1 MALDFALLAKRRQ
14 DLQDMKTQLKSEFF
28 GMDDIIDRV
37 TASIYTWYIFPEL
50 ITRPVIVNLWGMTGV
65 GKTCLV
71 RRISQILHFFDRYVE
86 IQMDSTSSGSGFYS
100 SSIATILRNSSIEE
114 STPGI
119 LLLDEI
125 QRFKTVGGHGEDAPV
140 ERFQDVWM
148 LLSDGKFAADSSLFR
163 EVEEMLNY
171 QMWNGNGGKS
181 DDEDDEPEK
190 GKPAKKKRAK
200 AVVVKKF
207 FINPWEAQNLKKI
220 LKLTQP
226 VQEIMT
232 WNLARVRSELINIRT
247 RTNTWETDYSKL
259 LIFVSGNLDEA
270 FSGAEATEDC
280 DTDADIYHKRTRK
293 ISQSDI
299 KEALRRRFKP
309 EQIARLGNNHIIY
322 PSLSKSSYEA
332 LILRTC
338 NNYVSEMEQLSEL
351 KFELDPGIY
360 KEIYENSVYPTQGT
374 RPVFSSV
381 HKIFSGALSNI
392 ALWGLENQFQ
402 SIRIIMMPVEQK
414 LVGICGDQRIEIPI
428 DLDMRSTRKLN
439 TLDFNTMVAV
449 HEAGHALVYAFLN
462 RQAPAEVKINLASY
476 QGGYNTLEWGSG
488 FPTKIQVKHSL
499 ATYFGGAAAEEIVF
513 GSNRRSTGCSHDIKM
528 ATSVAAQ
535 YVRQHGFD
543 GTISLITGENGLD
556 TDYNTAV
563 DATNDAIENLC
574 QEGLKQANSVIVEH
588 QEAFKLIVNA
598 LLDSKCLTPQD
609 FKQLVGHL
617 LEINLTE
624 PSSNH
629 NTAWLSYSQKA

>member
-1 MALDFALLAKRRQ
+1 MTVDFATLDGRRK
-14 DLQDMKTQLKSEFF
+14 DLERASVQLKSEFF
-28 GMDDIIDRV
+28 GMDNIIDKV
-37 TASIYTWYIFPEL
+37 ISSMYTWYILPEL

-71 RRISQILHFFDRYVE
+71 RRISQILNFFDRYVE
-86 IQMDSTSSGSGFYS
+86 VQMDSTSSGSGFYS

-114 STPGI
+114 NTPGI

-125 QRFKTVGGHGEDAPV
+125 QRFKTVGDNGGDAPV

-171 QMWNGNGGKS
+171 QMWNGNKSSS
-181 DDEDDEPEK
+181 DDDDDDEPK
-190 GKPAKKKRAK
+190 AGRKKKTNK
-200 AVVVKKF
+200 PMVVPKF

-220 LKLTQP
+220 LKLSQP

-232 WNLARVRSELINIRT
+232 WNLARVQSELINIRT
-247 RTNTWETDYSKL
+247 RTNTWEIDYSKL

-270 FSGAEATEDC
+270 FSGANATEDC
-280 DTDADIYHKRTRK
+280 DTDADIYHKRTKK
-293 ISQSDI
+293 ITQSDI

-338 NNYVSEMEQLSEL
+338 NKYVTEMEDISEL

-402 SIRIIMMPVEQK
+402 NIRIVMMPVEQK
-414 LVGICGDQRIEIPI
+414 LVGICGEQQIEVPI

-449 HEAGHALVYAFLN
+449 HEAGHALVYAFLTK
-462 RQAPAEVKINLASY
+462 QAPAEVKINLASY
-476 QGGYNTLEWGSG
+476 QGGYNALERSSG
-488 FPTKIQVKHSL
+488 LQTKQQVKNSL
-499 ATYFGGAAAEEIVF
+499 ATYFAGAAAEEIVF

-543 GTISLITGENGLD
+543 GTLSLITGESGLD
-556 TDYNTAV
+556 TDFNTNV
-563 DATNDAIENLC
+563 EATNDAIENLC
-574 QEGLKQANSVIVEH
+574 QEGFKQANSVIVEH
-588 QEAFKLIVNA
+588 QAAFKLIVNA

-609 FKQLVGHL
+609 FKQLVGNL
-617 LEINLTE
+617 LEINLIE

-629 NTAWLSYSQKA
+629 NTAWLSYTQKG

>member
-1 MALDFALLAKRRQ
+1 MALDFGLLAKRRQ
-14 DLQDMKTQLKSEFF
+14 DLQDMKKQLKSEFF
-28 GMDDIIDRV
+28 GMDPIIDKV
-37 TASIYTWYIFPEL
+37 TDSLYTWFIFPQL
-50 ITRPVIVNLWGMTGV
+50 ITRPVIINLWGMTGV

-71 RRISQILHFFDRYVE
+71 RRISQILNFFDRYVE
-86 IQMDSTSSGSGFYS
+86 VQMDSTSSGSGFYS

-114 STPGI
+114 NTPGI

-125 QRFKTVGGHGEDAPV
+125 QRFKTVGDNGGDAPV

-171 QMWNGNGGKS
+171 QMWNGNKSSS
-181 DDEDDEPEK
+181 DDDDDDEPK
-190 GKPAKKKRAK
+190 AGRKKKINKPMVAP
-200 AVVVKKF
+200 KF

-220 LKLTQP
+220 LKLSQP

-232 WNLARVRSELINIRT
+232 WNLARVQSELINIRT
-247 RTNTWETDYSKL
+247 RTNTWEIDYSKL

-270 FSGAEATEDC
+270 FSGANATEDC
-280 DTDADIYHKRTRK
+280 DTDADIYHKRTKK
-293 ISQSDI
+293 ITQSDI

-338 NNYVSEMEQLSEL
+338 NKYVTEMEDISEL

-402 SIRIIMMPVEQK
+402 NIRIVMMPVEQK
-414 LVGICGDQRIEIPI
+414 LVGICGEQQIEVPI

-449 HEAGHALVYAFLN
+449 HEAGHALVYAFLTK
-462 RQAPAEVKINLASY
+462 QAPAEVKINLASY
-476 QGGYNTLEWGSG
+476 QGGYNALERSSG
-488 FPTKIQVKHSL
+488 LQTKQQVKNSL
-499 ATYFGGAAAEEIVF
+499 ATYFAGAAAEEIVF

-543 GTISLITGENGLD
+543 GTLSLITGENGLD
-556 TDYNTAV
+556 TDFNTNV
-563 DATNDAIENLC
+563 EATNDAIENLC
-574 QEGLKQANSVIVEH
+574 QEGFKQANSVIVEH
-588 QEAFKLIVNA
+588 QAAFKLIVNA

-609 FKQLVGHL
+609 FKQLVGGL
-617 LEINLTE
+617 LEINLIE

-629 NTAWLSYSQKA
+629 NTAWLSYTQKG

>member
-1 MALDFALLAKRRQ
+1 MTVDFATLDGRRK
-14 DLQDMKTQLKSEFF
+14 DLERASVQLKSEFF
-28 GMDDIIDRV
+28 GMDNIIDKV
-37 TASIYTWYIFPEL
+37 ISSMYTWYILPEL

-71 RRISQILHFFDRYVE
+71 RRISQILNFFDRYVE
-86 IQMDSTSSGSGFYS
+86 VQMDSTSSGSGFYS

-114 STPGI
+114 NTPGI

-125 QRFKTVGGHGEDAPV
+125 QRFKTVGDNGGDAPV

-171 QMWNGNGGKS
+171 QMWNGNKSNS
-181 DDEDDEPEK
+181 DDDDDDEPK
-190 GKPAKKKRAK
+190 AGRKKKTNK
-200 AVVVKKF
+200 PMVVPKF

-220 LKLTQP
+220 LKLSQP

-232 WNLARVRSELINIRT
+232 WNLARVQSELINIRT
-247 RTNTWETDYSKL
+247 RTNTWEIDYSKL

-270 FSGAEATEDC
+270 FSGANATEDC
-280 DTDADIYHKRTRK
+280 DTDADIYHKRTKK
-293 ISQSDI
+293 ITQSDI

-338 NNYVSEMEQLSEL
+338 NKYVTEMEEISEL

-402 SIRIIMMPVEQK
+402 NIRIVMMPVEQK
-414 LVGICGDQRIEIPI
+414 LVGICGEQQIEVPI

-449 HEAGHALVYAFLN
+449 HEAGHALVYAFLTK
-462 RQAPAEVKINLASY
+462 QAPAEVKINLASY
-476 QGGYNTLEWGSG
+476 QGGYNALERSSG
-488 FPTKIQVKHSL
+488 LQTKQQVKNSL
-499 ATYFGGAAAEEIVF
+499 ATYFAGAAAEEIVF

-543 GTISLITGENGLD
+543 GTLSLITGENGLD
-556 TDYNTAV
+556 TDFNTNV
-563 DATNDAIENLC
+563 EATNDAIENLC
-574 QEGLKQANSVIVEH
+574 QEGFKQANSVIVEH
-588 QEAFKLIVNA
+588 QAAFKLIVNA

-609 FKQLVGHL
+609 FKQLVGGL
-617 LEINLTE
+617 LEINLIE

-629 NTAWLSYSQKA
+629 NTAWLSYTQKG

>member
-1 MALDFALLAKRRQ
+1 VTVDFATLDGRRK
-14 DLQDMKTQLKSEFF
+14 DLERASVQLKSEFF
-28 GMDDIIDRV
+28 GMDNIIDKV
-37 TASIYTWYIFPEL
+37 ISSMYTWYILPEL

-71 RRISQILHFFDRYVE
+71 RRISQILNFFDRYVE
-86 IQMDSTSSGSGFYS
+86 VQMDSTSSGSGFYS

-114 STPGI
+114 NTPGI

-125 QRFKTVGGHGEDAPV
+125 QRFKTVGDNGGDAPV

-171 QMWNGNGGKS
+171 QMWNGNKSSS
-181 DDEDDEPEK
+181 DDDDDDEPK
-190 GKPAKKKRAK
+190 AGRKKKTNK
-200 AVVVKKF
+200 PMVVPKF

-220 LKLTQP
+220 LKLSQP

-232 WNLARVRSELINIRT
+232 WNLARVQSELINIRT
-247 RTNTWETDYSKL
+247 RTNTWEIDYSKL

-270 FSGAEATEDC
+270 FSEANATEDC
-280 DTDADIYHKRTRK
+280 DTDADIYHKRTKK
-293 ISQSDI
+293 ITQSDI

-338 NNYVSEMEQLSEL
+338 NKYVTEMEDISEL

-402 SIRIIMMPVEQK
+402 NIRIVMMPVEQK
-414 LVGICGDQRIEIPI
+414 LVGICGEQQIEVPI

-449 HEAGHALVYAFLN
+449 HEAGHALVYAFLTK
-462 RQAPAEVKINLASY
+462 QAPAEVKINLASY
-476 QGGYNTLEWGSG
+476 QGGYNALERSSG
-488 FPTKIQVKHSL
+488 LQTKQQVKNSL
-499 ATYFGGAAAEEIVF
+499 ATYFAGAAAEEIVF

-543 GTISLITGENGLD
+543 GTLSLITGENGLD
-556 TDYNTAV
+556 TDFNTNV
-563 DATNDAIENLC
+563 EATNDAIENLC
-574 QEGLKQANSVIVEH
+574 QEGFKQANSVIVEH
-588 QEAFKLIVNA
+588 QAAFKLIVNA

-609 FKQLVGHL
+609 FKQLVGNL
-617 LEINLTE
+617 LEINLIE

-629 NTAWLSYSQKA
+629 NTAWLSYTQKG

>member
-1 MALDFALLAKRRQ
+1 MTVDFATLDGRRK
-14 DLQDMKTQLKSEFF
+14 DLERASVQLKSEFF
-28 GMDDIIDRV
+28 GMDNIIDKV
-37 TASIYTWYIFPEL
+37 ISSMYTWYILPEL

-71 RRISQILHFFDRYVE
+71 RRISQILNFFDRYVE
-86 IQMDSTSSGSGFYS
+86 VQMDSTSSGSGFYS

-114 STPGI
+114 NTPGI

-125 QRFKTVGGHGEDAPV
+125 QRFKTVGDNGGDAPV

-171 QMWNGNGGKS
+171 QMWNGNKSNS
-181 DDEDDEPEK
+181 DDDDDDEPK
-190 GKPAKKKRAK
+190 AGRKKKTNK
-200 AVVVKKF
+200 PMVVPKF

-220 LKLTQP
+220 LKLSQP

-232 WNLARVRSELINIRT
+232 WNLARVQSELINIRT
-247 RTNTWETDYSKL
+247 RTNTWEIDYSKL

-270 FSGAEATEDC
+270 FSGANATEDC
-280 DTDADIYHKRTRK
+280 DTDADIYHKRTKK
-293 ISQSDI
+293 ITQSDI

-338 NNYVSEMEQLSEL
+338 NKYVTEMEDISEL

-402 SIRIIMMPVEQK
+402 NIRIVMMPVEQK
-414 LVGICGDQRIEIPI
+414 LVGICGEQQIEVPI

-449 HEAGHALVYAFLN
+449 HEAGHALVYAFLTK
-462 RQAPAEVKINLASY
+462 QAPAEVKINLASY
-476 QGGYNTLEWGSG
+476 QGGYNALERSSG
-488 FPTKIQVKHSL
+488 LQTKQQVKNSL
-499 ATYFGGAAAEEIVF
+499 ATYFAGAAAEEIVF

-543 GTISLITGENGLD
+543 GTLSLITGENGLD
-556 TDYNTAV
+556 TDFNTNV
-563 DATNDAIENLC
+563 EATNDAIENLC
-574 QEGLKQANSVIVEH
+574 QEGFKQANSVIVEH
-588 QEAFKLIVNA
+588 QAAFKLIVNA

-609 FKQLVGHL
+609 FKQLVGSL
-617 LEINLTE
+617 LEINLIE

-629 NTAWLSYSQKA
+629 NTAWLSYTQKG

>member
-1 MALDFALLAKRRQ
+1 MTVDFATLDGRRK
-14 DLQDMKTQLKSEFF
+14 DLERASVQLKSEFF
-28 GMDDIIDRV
+28 GMDNIIDKV
-37 TASIYTWYIFPEL
+37 ISSMYTWYILPEL

-71 RRISQILHFFDRYVE
+71 RRISQILNFFDRYVE
-86 IQMDSTSSGSGFYS
+86 VQMDSTSSGSGFYS

-114 STPGI
+114 NTPGI

-125 QRFKTVGGHGEDAPV
+125 QRFKTVGDNGGDAPV

-171 QMWNGNGGKS
+171 QMWNGNKSSS
-181 DDEDDEPEK
+181 DDDDDDEPK
-190 GKPAKKKRAK
+190 AGRKKKTNK
-200 AVVVKKF
+200 PMVVPKF

-220 LKLTQP
+220 LKLSQP

-232 WNLARVRSELINIRT
+232 WNLARVQSELINIRT
-247 RTNTWETDYSKL
+247 RTNTWEIDYSKL

-270 FSGAEATEDC
+270 FSGANATEDC
-280 DTDADIYHKRTRK
+280 DTDADIYHKRTKK
-293 ISQSDI
+293 ITQSDI

-338 NNYVSEMEQLSEL
+338 NKYVTEMEDISEL

-402 SIRIIMMPVEQK
+402 NIRIVMMPVEQK
-414 LVGICGDQRIEIPI
+414 LVGICGEQQIEVPI

-449 HEAGHALVYAFLN
+449 HEAGHALVYAFLTK
-462 RQAPAEVKINLASY
+462 QAPAEVKINLASY
-476 QGGYNTLEWGSG
+476 QGGYNALERSSG
-488 FPTKIQVKHSL
+488 LQTKQQVKNSL
-499 ATYFGGAAAEEIVF
+499 ATYFAGAAAEEIVF

-543 GTISLITGENGLD
+543 GTLSLITGENGLD
-556 TDYNTAV
+556 TDFNTNV
-563 DATNDAIENLC
+563 EATNDAIENLC
-574 QEGLKQANSVIVEH
+574 QEGFKQANSVIVEH
-588 QEAFKLIVNA
+588 QAAFKLIVNA

-609 FKQLVGHL
+609 FKQLVGSL
-617 LEINLTE
+617 LEINLIE

-629 NTAWLSYSQKA
+629 NTAWLSYTQKG

>member
-1 MALDFALLAKRRQ
+1 MTVDFATLDGRRK
-14 DLQDMKTQLKSEFF
+14 DLERASVQLKSEFF
-28 GMDDIIDRV
+28 GMDNIIDKV
-37 TASIYTWYIFPEL
+37 ISSMYTWYILPEL

-71 RRISQILHFFDRYVE
+71 RRISQILNFFDRYVE
-86 IQMDSTSSGSGFYS
+86 VQMDSTSSGSGFYS

-114 STPGI
+114 NTPGI

-125 QRFKTVGGHGEDAPV
+125 QRFKTVGDNGGDAPV

-171 QMWNGNGGKS
+171 QMWNGNKSNS
-181 DDEDDEPEK
+181 DDDDDDEPK
-190 GKPAKKKRAK
+190 AGRKKKTNK
-200 AVVVKKF
+200 PMVVPKF

-220 LKLTQP
+220 LKLSQP

-232 WNLARVRSELINIRT
+232 WNLARVQSELINIRT
-247 RTNTWETDYSKL
+247 RTNTWEIDYSKL

-270 FSGAEATEDC
+270 FSGANATEDC
-280 DTDADIYHKRTRK
+280 DTDADIYHKRTKK
-293 ISQSDI
+293 ITQSDI

-338 NNYVSEMEQLSEL
+338 NKYVTEMEDISEL

-402 SIRIIMMPVEQK
+402 NIRIVMMPVEQK
-414 LVGICGDQRIEIPI
+414 LVGICGEQQIEVPI

-449 HEAGHALVYAFLN
+449 HEAGHALVYAFLTK
-462 RQAPAEVKINLASY
+462 QAPAEVKINLASY
-476 QGGYNTLEWGSG
+476 QGGYNALERSSG
-488 FPTKIQVKHSL
+488 LQTKQQVKNSL
-499 ATYFGGAAAEEIVF
+499 ATYFAGAAAEEIVF

-543 GTISLITGENGLD
+543 GTLSLITGENGLD
-556 TDYNTAV
+556 TDFNTNV
-563 DATNDAIENLC
+563 EATNDAIENLC
-574 QEGLKQANSVIVEH
+574 QEGFKQANSVIVEH
-588 QEAFKLIVNA
+588 QAAFKLIVNA

-609 FKQLVGHL
+609 FKQLVGGL
-617 LEINLTE
+617 LEINLIE

-629 NTAWLSYSQKA
+629 NTAWLSYTQKG

>member
-1 MALDFALLAKRRQ
+1 MTVDFATLDGRRK
-14 DLQDMKTQLKSEFF
+14 DLERASVQLKSEFF
-28 GMDDIIDRV
+28 GMDNIIDKV
-37 TASIYTWYIFPEL
+37 ISSMYTWYILPEL

-71 RRISQILHFFDRYVE
+71 RRISQILNFFDRYVE
-86 IQMDSTSSGSGFYS
+86 VQMDSTSSGSGFYS

-114 STPGI
+114 NTPGI

-125 QRFKTVGGHGEDAPV
+125 QRFKTVGDNGGDAPV

-171 QMWNGNGGKS
+171 QMWNGNKSSS
-181 DDEDDEPEK
+181 DDDDDDEPK
-190 GKPAKKKRAK
+190 AGRKKKTNK
-200 AVVVKKF
+200 PMVVPKF

-220 LKLTQP
+220 LKLSQP

-232 WNLARVRSELINIRT
+232 WNLARVQSELINIRT
-247 RTNTWETDYSKL
+247 RTNTWEIDYSKL

-270 FSGAEATEDC
+270 FSGANATEDC
-280 DTDADIYHKRTRK
+280 DTDADIYHKRTKK
-293 ISQSDI
+293 ITQSDI

-338 NNYVSEMEQLSEL
+338 NKYVTEMEDISEL

-402 SIRIIMMPVEQK
+402 NIRIVMMPVEQK
-414 LVGICGDQRIEIPI
+414 LVGICGEQQIEVPI

-449 HEAGHALVYAFLN
+449 HEAGHALVYAFLTK
-462 RQAPAEVKINLASY
+462 QAPAEVKINLASY
-476 QGGYNTLEWGSG
+476 QGGYNALERSSG
-488 FPTKIQVKHSL
+488 LQTKQQVKNSL
-499 ATYFGGAAAEEIVF
+499 ATYFAGAAAEEIVF

-543 GTISLITGENGLD
+543 GTLSLITGENGLD
-556 TDYNTAV
+556 TDFNTNV
-563 DATNDAIENLC
+563 EATNDAIENLC
-574 QEGLKQANSVIVEH
+574 QEGFKQANSVIVEH
-588 QEAFKLIVNA
+588 QAAFKLIVNA

-609 FKQLVGHL
+609 FKQLVGGL
-617 LEINLTE
+617 LEINLIE

-629 NTAWLSYSQKA
+629 NTAWLSYTQKG

>member
-14 DLQDMKTQLKSEFF
+14 DLQDMKKQLKSEFF
-28 GMDDIIDRV
+28 GMDPIIDKV
-37 TASIYTWYIFPEL
+37 TDSLYTWFIFPQL
-50 ITRPVIVNLWGMTGV
+50 ITRPVIINLWGMTGV

-71 RRISQILHFFDRYVE
+71 RRISQILNFFDRYVE
-86 IQMDSTSSGSGFYS
+86 VQMDSTSSGSGFYS

-114 STPGI
+114 NTPGI

-125 QRFKTVGGHGEDAPV
+125 QRFKTVGDNGGDAPV

-171 QMWNGNGGKS
+171 QMWNGNKSSS
-181 DDEDDEPEK
+181 DDDDDDEPK
-190 GKPAKKKRAK
+190 AGRKKKINKPMVAP
-200 AVVVKKF
+200 KF

-220 LKLTQP
+220 LKLSQP

-232 WNLARVRSELINIRT
+232 WNLARVQSELINIRT
-247 RTNTWETDYSKL
+247 RTNTWEIDYSKL

-270 FSGAEATEDC
+270 FSGANATEDC
-280 DTDADIYHKRTRK
+280 DTDADIYHKRTKK
-293 ISQSDI
+293 ITQSDI

-338 NNYVSEMEQLSEL
+338 NKYVTEMEDISEL

-402 SIRIIMMPVEQK
+402 NIRIVMMPVEQK
-414 LVGICGDQRIEIPI
+414 LVGICGEQQIEVPI

-449 HEAGHALVYAFLN
+449 HEAGHALVYAFLTK
-462 RQAPAEVKINLASY
+462 QAPAEVKINLASY
-476 QGGYNTLEWGSG
+476 QGGYNALERSSG
-488 FPTKIQVKHSL
+488 LQTKQQVKNSL
-499 ATYFGGAAAEEIVF
+499 ATYFAGAAAEEIVF

-543 GTISLITGENGLD
+543 GTLSLITGENGLD
-556 TDYNTAV
+556 TDFNTNV
-563 DATNDAIENLC
+563 EATNDAIENLC
-574 QEGLKQANSVIVEH
+574 QEGFKQANSVIVEH
-588 QEAFKLIVNA
+588 QAAFKLIVNA

-609 FKQLVGHL
+609 FKQLVGGL
-617 LEINLTE
+617 LEINLIE

-629 NTAWLSYSQKA
+629 NTAWLSYTQKG